1 GAPVVEVA
9 SRLDAG
15 PAERA
20 LDLREA
26 LRGGPAPVGLV
37 YVCTPN
43 NPTGH
48 LVDEEELASIQE
60 LLPGAVLLVDRSFES
75 VAAGQIEGGQI
86 EGGQIERGTTEEGT
100 PSGVLRVRGGPAPG
114 RIEVR
119 SLTKDFAVPGLRLGF
134 ALGDPD
140 VLRACRAQIPPWS
153 VSAPATAGA
162 LAAVEPAALEHL
174 ERTRRLWLA
183 DTAALFDGLA
193 QRGFEAVRRSAPFG
207 LVRVED
213 ADAAR
218 RALLTRGV
226 HVRSCASFGLPEHLR
241 LSGRAAPDR
250 AALFAALESSGVRP
264 APVRVE
270 DTSRVETTAS
280 VEDVDQPRS

>member
-1 GAPVVEVA
+1 
-9 SRLDAG
+9 
-15 PAERA
+15 
-20 LDLREA
+20 
-26 LRGGPAPVGLV
+26 
-37 YVCTPN
+37 
-43 NPTGH
+43 
-48 LVDEEELASIQE
+48 LVDEEELASIE
-60 LLPGAVLLVDRSFES
+60 GLLPDAALLVDRSFES
-75 VAAGQIEGGQI
+75 VAAAQTECGRV
-86 EGGQIERGTTEEGT
+86 ERGPTEEGT
-100 PSGVLRVRGGPAPG
+100 PSGVLRVRGGPVPG

-134 ALGDPD
+134 ALGEPD
-140 VLRACRAQIPPWS
+140 VLRRCRAQIPPWS

-174 ERTRRLWLA
+174 QRTRRLWLA

-193 QRGFEAVRRSAPFG
+193 QRGFEAVRRSTPFG

-270 DTSRVETTAS
+270 DASRVETTAP
-280 VEDVDQPRS
+280 VEDVDEPRS